1 MKALS
6 LLALRAST
14 GALLIVWG
22 SLRAFSPEHG
32 VGLANKYYGGAV
44 NTEMVQAAFGWGEI
58 ALGALVIAGLFRI
71 VVYPLQALLLVGGAF
86 AIWKHILDPL
96 SLYLFTGEAKAN
108 ILFFPS
114 TTVAIATL
122 VMLAFRAD
130 DRLSLDEVFAKK
142 RPTLR

>member
-1 MKALS
+1 MKPVL

-22 SLRAFSPEHG
+22 ALRAFSPERG
-32 VGLANKYYGGAV
+32 VGLANKYYGAAV
-44 NTEMVQAAFGWGEI
+44 NSEAIQAAFGWGEI
-58 ALGALVIAGLFRI
+58 ALGALVILGLFRI
-71 VVYPLQALLLVGGAF
+71 IVYPLQAVMLVGGAF

-114 TTVAIATL
+114 TTVAVAALIL
-122 VMLAFRAD
+122 LAFKSD
-130 DRLSLDEVFAKK
+130 DRLALDRLIGRK
-142 RPTLR
+142 

>member
-1 MKALS
+1 MKPLL

-22 SLRAFSPEHG
+22 ALRAFSPERG

-44 NTEMVQAAFGWGEI
+44 NSEAIQAAFGWGEI
-58 ALGALVIAGLFRI
+58 ALGALVILGLFRI
-71 VVYPLQALLLVGGAF
+71 IVYPLQAVMLVGGAF

-114 TTVAIATL
+114 TTVAVAALIL
-122 VMLAFRAD
+122 LAFKSD
-130 DRLSLDEVFAKK
+130 DRLTLDRLIGRK
-142 RPTLR
+142 